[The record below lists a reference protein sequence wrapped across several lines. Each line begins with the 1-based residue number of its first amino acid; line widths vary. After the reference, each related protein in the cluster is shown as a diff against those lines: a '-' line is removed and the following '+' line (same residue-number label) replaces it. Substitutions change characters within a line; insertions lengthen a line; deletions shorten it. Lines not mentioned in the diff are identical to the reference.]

1 MTLQRAP
8 IPLQDPIATPRD
20 MKVPRGREDPEEGL
34 IAQPWVRWF
43 TGLGEDQDASQTRI
57 GSVALT
63 GQSATLATTAIDA
76 ESLSAGLY
84 TVQYYARITTAA
96 TTSSSLTVTLS
107 WTDGGVACSR
117 VYDSTRI
124 PAADIAGNTTS
135 TTQTAS
141 VLVRADATTP
151 ISYSTTYASVG
162 ATAMQYSLYIVLQRA
177 DV

>member
-107 WTDGGVACSR
+107 WTDGGVSCSF
-117 VYDSTRI
+117 SG
-124 PAADIAGNTTS
+124 AAITGNTTA
-135 TTQTAS
+135 TTQS
-141 VLVRADATTP
+141 ELKLVRADATTP
-151 ISYSTTYASVG
+151 ISYATTYASDV
-162 ATAMQYSLYIVLQRA
+162 AAQMQHSLYIVLQRA